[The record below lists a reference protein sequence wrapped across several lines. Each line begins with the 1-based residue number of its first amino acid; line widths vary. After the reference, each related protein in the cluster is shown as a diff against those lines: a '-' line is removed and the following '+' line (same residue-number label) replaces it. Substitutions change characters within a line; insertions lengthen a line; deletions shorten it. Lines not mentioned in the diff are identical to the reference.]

1 MTVSRIVNIKELS
14 NAEPKA
20 ESAILQRIDET
31 DSYTTIQQL
40 EDYFAFAKQNDFQQ
54 EIRERKES
62 DSDLLSKI
70 NKEIDDRKTAVKAE
84 SDTREKSDKTL
95 QTNIDKET
103 SARSNAVS
111 LLQKSINGID
121 SRVSENESILDILT
135 GDGNG
140 SINKRISDAIAN
152 VLAEAPESF
161 DTLKEIAD
169 WIGTHENSASEMN
182 TAIQGNAKNISN
194 ETKDRIAEDSKLQEQ
209 IDALKTRASG
219 IEANASE
226 MQNSINENAET
237 IAQETEERKADVS
250 MLVTNL
256 DKEISDRTN
265 ADSTLQ
271 ANIDELAEGL
281 KQEISTRTQEETEI
295 YEELKASFTN
305 QIERLTNENIGEI
318 VDDRLSEIETKVN
331 TNSDNIT
338 ALETK
343 IENELE
349 EKVSGL
355 QEQVSENKENIDT
368 LNNTVYSETTADKIL
383 ISKRSGTPEWGE
395 LSSLVKS
402 VTVNTTEI
410 DERGNTY
417 INIPRTARLVTFS
430 NARDSIDGF
439 LVPFKSTN
447 GNWYIHVSN
456 WWGGAYQGNYNGAV
470 KGTVYYID

>member
-70 NKEIDDRKTAVKAE
+70 NKEIDDRKTAVTNEAN
-84 SDTREKSDKTL
+84 TREKSDKTL
-95 QTNIDKET
+95 QENIDKET

-111 LLQKSINGID
+111 LLQSDINGID
-121 SRVSENESILDILT
+121 SRVSENENILDILT

-209 IDALKTRASG
+209 IDSLKTKTSE
-219 IEANASE
+219 IEANATE
-226 MQNSINENAET
+226 LQNSINENAET
-237 IAQETEERKADVS
+237 LTQESEERKADVS
-250 MLVTNL
+250 VLTTNL

-271 ANIDELAEGL
+271 ANIDVLAEGL
-281 KQEISTRTQEETEI
+281 KQEISVRTQEETEI

-331 TNSDNIT
+331 TNAENIT
-338 ALETK
+338 SLETK

-355 QEQVSENKENIDT
+355 QKQVTDNKENIDT

-383 ISKRSGTPEWGE
+383 ISKESGTPEWGT

-402 VTVNTTEI
+402 VNVNTNEI
-410 DERGNTY
+410 DERGNAY
-417 INIPRTARLVTFS
+417 INIPRNSRLVTFS
-430 NARDSIDGF
+430 NARDSIDGL